1 MTKVAESLGLAVTVI
16 LRHVVAGADPDFV
29 GPKAY
34 TIFGAL
40 FNNNN
45 TQL

>member
-1 MTKVAESLGLAVTVI
+1 VTKLAKSLKLAVTVI
-16 LRHVVAGADPDFV
+16 LRHVVAGVDPDFV

-40 FNNNN
+40 FNKDN
-45 TQL
+45 TKL